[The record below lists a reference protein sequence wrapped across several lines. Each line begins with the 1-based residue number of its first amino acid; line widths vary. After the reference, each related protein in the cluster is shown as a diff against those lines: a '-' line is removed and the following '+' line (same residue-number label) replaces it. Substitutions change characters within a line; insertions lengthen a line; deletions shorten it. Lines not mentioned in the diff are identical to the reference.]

1 MASVHHN
8 LIVLIKNKG
17 EHWWVESQKRFYFSI
32 ENHRKSRR
40 RTVVKIKW
48 QISKASIYPT
58 LWRPSATFCFHFPSR
73 PYRLVAAIIER
84 KRKFRFHVIKLAEPK
99 TKILKVSNEIE
110 KRKLWLTHRAEF
122 PLFQAMFPQSHTAA
136 KRGAKQSDWVNVL
149 RIYCPHKSTVVGRHW
164 VYRFFWDFCLDFSF
178 YFVSP

>member
-1 MASVHHN
+1 MSRVAKTI
-8 LIVLIKNKG
+8 L
-17 EHWWVESQKRFYFSI
+17 FF
-32 ENHRKSRR
+32 HRKSSQKSPKDCRQDQ
-40 RTVVKIKW
+40 VADK
-48 QISKASIYPT
+48 QSFLIYPT

-73 PYRLVAAIIER
+73 PYRLVAAIIDR